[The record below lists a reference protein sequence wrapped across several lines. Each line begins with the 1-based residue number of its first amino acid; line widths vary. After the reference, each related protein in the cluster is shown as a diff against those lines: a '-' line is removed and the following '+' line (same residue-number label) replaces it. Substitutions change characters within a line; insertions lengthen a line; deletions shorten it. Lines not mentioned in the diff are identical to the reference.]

1 MVLFGSLARG
11 EHRETSD
18 TDLLVITSGNPF
30 DMQKRLSE
38 VAVNILLE
46 ILPEHSQR
54 RRNRWMKQGY
64 S

>member
-46 ILPEHSQR
+46 KPAFTRTQPE
-54 RRNRWMKQGY
+54 KA
-64 S
+64 